1 MSNGV
6 TSDKDARRIVASQ
19 EGFQTPKQDE
29 NNNNIDPPVSS
40 SFSQD
45 KAGSTQP
52 GNPRVY
58 AYTICNGLSNQLL
71 HHAAHLSKAK
81 QLGFQHVAIPN
92 HFILQGTQT
101 SDADVG
107 VTSQNSIPFGHAFD
121 AQHFLHVLQT
131 QLQLQGHFDDQTTTT
146 LFMDN
151 PTSAVPAASLTKT
164 TSPRCL
170 GLSQAFEGSDP
181 LQVRMLLQSAFRP
194 SREHM
199 EPIVETILGRLSS
212 SFSSSNDNDPY
223 SHGVCLHD
231 RNGQDWIDHCQRW
244 ISIPDGTYRGNCLPY
259 LPRTKEESSSSIEF
273 LDNLKARVFPDP
285 PPHEAALAAATGQ
298 PPGPQRWVYYC
309 GDHADI
315 PSTLVQAS
323 ASYQESNGEDQ
334 NPLKDKSTTPLYS
347 HITSRDLLLQQEKER
362 QQHQQQQQ
370 QSNST
375 SSSYFRSGRHRDSTS
390 LPSSSLHELLAQ
402 QQQILSTKY
411 GLSNQFDLQRDARD
425 FWALLDFYVCRTL
438 PRFVGNSVSTF
449 SAIQIALRQPSS
461 SSSSVM
467 DQPQPSKPKRLPSSS
482 WKGLKSIDVVPSTQ
496 TSTLTSGAAYWYN
509 SQSIPLSQFWKTY
522 EIPVVYTYTEKSMA
536 SGKHFLQ
543 ASIASVRHHMPH
555 TPIHVLY
562 HGRADIKFR
571 NWLQNA
577 RNHVILHTHNPT
589 WAADI
594 EEMRL
599 HGDVKRSHLFSHA
612 GNYLGTWQ
620 RIDIPLFVD
629 AEYALLL
636 DSDAIVQKP
645 LSLHDF
651 GLDMTH
657 GLAMSSEL
665 QYPEETPSN
674 AGIMLMNIPF
684 LRQTH
689 SAFIKYIVQ
698 HKNSGGQFGSHPSPS
713 DQGAYLTFYAD
724 HIRFLEYKFNMKP
737 YFPLQSPI
745 PLEDHPSPPPPPKLN
760 DMNIVHFHGPKPH
773 QYIAYI
779 ALGKKCPKASHFL
792 CIRSWSRASQSLCH
806 ALSVFAQASLSVT
819 HPTMTRTTPSMGR
832 PSSKIGYC
840 QASFRADPLHA
851 QTCQTILE
859 ALATAARRN
868 QSDDGYGIPDVCNSP
883 NKGDFARFIITTL
896 VEEQGPPVE
905 TTTTLHNK
913 TAPLGGGESSVV
925 YDHHSPCSNIQQHL
939 LSYSGS
945 PQPQP
950 LRHRHSLTVFWV
962 FVVLTLSALLWSTVS
977 SWLGR
982 QSLLQ
987 RRRRSSS
994 KNGESN
1000 NDNSNNA
1007 TGLTRLATSS
1017 SRLHEQDESQQQ
1029 AWGGNLKQFQLF
1041 MILGLALCWDYWQTL
1056 QLSSYV
1062 VNNNSSN
1069 NNYNIG
1075 PPLEQQQQ
1083 QQQFY
1088 HSPQY
1093 PQPLSKHPHYHYNP
1107 NH

>member
-1 MSNGV
+1 MSNGA

-181 LQVRMLLQSAFRP
+181 LQVRILLQSAFRP

-212 SFSSSNDNDPY
+212 ASSSSTDNDPY

-244 ISIPDGTYRGNCLPY
+244 SAIPDGIYRGNCLPY

-285 PPHEAALAAATGQ
+285 PPDEAALAAATGQ

-334 NPLKDKSTTPLYS
+334 K
-347 HITSRDLLLQQEKER
+347 
-362 QQHQQQQQ
+362 
-370 QSNST
+370 
-375 SSSYFRSGRHRDSTS
+375 
-390 LPSSSLHELLAQ
+390 
-402 QQQILSTKY
+402 
-411 GLSNQFDLQRDARD
+411 
-425 FWALLDFYVCRTL
+425 
-438 PRFVGNSVSTF
+438 
-449 SAIQIALRQPSS
+449 
-461 SSSSVM
+461 
-467 DQPQPSKPKRLPSSS
+467 
-482 WKGLKSIDVVPSTQ
+482 TQ

-522 EIPVVYTYTEKSMA
+522 EIPVVYTYTEESMA

-555 TPIHVLY
+555 TPIHILY
-562 HGRADIKFR
+562 HGQADIEFR
-571 NWLQNA
+571 NWLQQA
-577 RNHVILHTHNPT
+577 PNHVILHTHNPT

-594 EEMRL
+594 EDMRL

-698 HKNSGGQFGSHPSPS
+698 HKNSGGQFGNHPSPS

-745 PLEDHPSPPPPPKLN
+745 PQEDHPSPPPPKLD
-760 DMNIVHFHGPKPH
+760 DMKIVHFHGPKPH

-792 CIRSWSRASQSLCH
+792 CIRSWTRAPSSLCH
-806 ALSVFAQASLSVT
+806 ALSIFAQASLSVT
-819 HPTMTRTTPSMGR
+819 HPTMTTTAPSMGA

-840 QASFRADPLHA
+840 QASFHANPLHA

-859 ALATAARRN
+859 ALVTASRRN
-868 QSDDGYGIPDVCNSP
+868 QSDDGYGIPDVCTSP
-883 NKGDFARFIITTL
+883 KKGDFARFIIATL
-896 VEEQGPPVE
+896 VEEQRPPVE
-905 TTTTLHNK
+905 TMTTTTTLHNR
-913 TAPLGGGESSVV
+913 TAPSFGGGESSVV
-925 YDHHSPCSNIQQHL
+925 YDHHLPCSNIPQHL
-939 LSYSGS
+939 LPYSGS
-945 PQPQP
+945 PQQQP
-950 LRHRHSLTVFWV
+950 LPDRHCFTFFWV

-977 SWLGR
+977 SWLGPPS
-982 QSLLQ
+982 QLQ
-987 RRRRSSS
+987 RRRSSNSSS
-994 KNGESN
+994 KNGHSN

-1007 TGLTRLATSS
+1007 TGLKRLATSS
-1017 SRLHEQDESQQQ
+1017 SRLHEEDESQQQ
-1029 AWGGNLKQFQLF
+1029 AFGGNLKQFQLF

-1062 VNNNSSN
+1062 VSN
-1069 NNYNIG
+1069 NNKNYNNNYIG

-1083 QQQFY
+1083 QQQPQFY
-1088 HSPQY
+1088 QSLQY
-1093 PQPLSKHPHYHYNP
+1093 PQPVSTES
-1107 NH
+1107 